1 MVQFDDERRTLP
13 RFDIPMTVPETE
25 SSHKDIGTGAAWSSS
40 VRGVSCS
47 LKWGN
52 ERNPRSVLYVSRKT
66 IPALCALRKGKFQKL
81 VIPFVRLR
89 TKGRGGSGDDAR
101 SAWPLRLGL
110 HTCYNGEDKGTPTRK
125 GEQIPK
131 TSPQFRLGAATRP
144 HEVGIASN
152 RGSAMPR

>member
-1 MVQFDDERRTLP
+1 MGDTCCTIQQKASEKKSFLCTRCKNKGKSIEAKTLYYMV
-13 RFDIPMTVPETE
+13 
-25 SSHKDIGTGAAWSSS
+25 
-40 VRGVSCS
+40 
-47 LKWGN
+47 
-52 ERNPRSVLYVSRKT
+52 
-66 IPALCALRKGKFQKL
+66 KGKFQKL